1 MQTEKL
7 AAHAGMW
14 CVGDPFETLTL
25 LFASGYRTHQPATV
39 PMNSHYIEGRIA
51 EERRLMA
58 LLNHSFSETDAHDE
72 RDRLDGRMKE
82 CQASIDNLQ
91 EIEDMLHLCLHTHA
105 WSQEGSG
112 AFDSA
117 DIHVPINGPQK
128 MWHCGSDA
136 PREQDL
142 ADNDDLLEPGEVESE
157 VFPQP

>member
-39 PMNSHYIEGRIA
+39 PMNLHYIEGRIA

-72 RDRLDGRMKE
+72 HDRLDGRMKE
-82 CQASIDNLQ
+82 CQASIENLQ
-91 EIEDMLHLCLHTHA
+91 EIEDMLHLCLNTHA
-105 WSQEGSG
+105 WSQERSGS
-112 AFDSA
+112 FDSA
-117 DIHVPINGPQK
+117 DIHVPINGPEK

-142 ADNDDLLEPGEVESE
+142 ADNDDLLEPGKVESE